1 MAMCERFMISSG
13 SGQRL
18 DARLW
23 TPEGKPRAVVQLVHG
38 MGEHIGRYDDLAAA
52 LNAAGIAAAGHT
64 QLGHG
69 SKAPIRG
76 YLADRGGWRHLVE
89 DVHRLRGVIQER
101 YPDVPYFLLGQG
113 MGGLVVRCCL
123 AKHGEGL
130 RGAVLLGQGVP
141 SARTLTLGRIIAG
154 INCCLGGRRK
164 PSETLEQLA
173 FGWCGKPFQPL
184 RTDYDWL
191 SRDSAQVDRFMGDE
205 YCSLTMTSGGYRD
218 VLRGIRYAE
227 EVQTLQHTPKM
238 LPLLF
243 LSGDHDP
250 LGGMGQAVETLAQRY
265 RDAGC
270 QQVEVRLYPDSRHDV
285 LHESDRA
292 KVFRDVIIFVD
303 ECCNRGLRG

>member
-1 MAMCERFMISSG
+1 MAVCERFMISSG
-13 SGQRL
+13 AGQRL

-38 MGEHIGRYDDLAAA
+38 LGEHIARYDDLAAA

-76 YLADRGGWRHLVE
+76 YLADRGGWQHLVE
-89 DVHRLRGVIQER
+89 DVHRLRGVIQEK
-101 YPDVPYFLLGQG
+101 YPDVPCFLLGQG
-113 MGGLVVRCCL
+113 MGGMVVRCYL
-123 AKHGEGL
+123 AVHGEGL

-141 SARTLTLGRIIAG
+141 AARTLRLGRLIAG
-154 INCCLGGRRK
+154 INCFLGGKRK

-173 FGWCGKPFQPL
+173 FGHCGRPFQPL

-218 VLRGIRYAE
+218 VLRGIRRAE
-227 EVQTLQHTPKM
+227 DPRTFQQTKET

-250 LGGMGQAVETLAQRY
+250 LGNMGHAVETLAQRY
-265 RDAGC
+265 RDAGSR
-270 QQVEVRLYPDSRHDV
+270 QVEVRLYPDSRHDV
-285 LHESDRA
+285 LHETDRT

-303 ECCNRGLRG
+303 EHCNG